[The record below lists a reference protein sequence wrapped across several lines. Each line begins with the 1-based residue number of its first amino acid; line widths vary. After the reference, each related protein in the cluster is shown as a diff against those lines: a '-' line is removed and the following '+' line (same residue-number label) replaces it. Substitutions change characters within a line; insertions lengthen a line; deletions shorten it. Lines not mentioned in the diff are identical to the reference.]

1 MLFRNILS
9 LIAVLTAAGVPAGC
23 STTAR
28 LTRRQATAHL
38 AQLSRTERQSKVRD
52 DRPQVVRVERDSS
65 DYYLV
70 PVERDE
76 RGEALGTV
84 PIEEV
89 VVVARVRSIPE
100 RRGRVTLDFNVELP
114 KELLGRSRSVV
125 ITPFLHRQ
133 DEQIPLDDI
142 IIRGALFDRVQQR
155 DYWQYTT
162 YLGRFRPD
170 SVRAERAFQRFVKYP
185 YAQDARL
192 DSLIENRTSISYYY
206 SQEVPTEETSRK
218 MLITLRGRVEGLDDS
233 TYTLPPSD
241 TLTYTVSSLLS
252 FLDTLPRYRIRVIDK
267 YVTVNDRYSLSFLTG
282 DARLVDTLGDN
293 ARELARIAALME
305 RIVTQ
310 QEFHV
315 DSIVLTA
322 SASPEGRRALNERL
336 SRARAEAL
344 RSYLAG
350 CFGRRAD
357 RLLTIRSAGEL
368 WPELTARIAR
378 EDLRCCRAVETERG
392 TVLFTQEPD
401 GREACER
408 YMQHHADC
416 FFDPDLGVETLRVY
430 EVEADPDGFWDKVNP
445 QVLPT
450 AGGMMWVPEHPFVDA
465 EVLRRGYCLK
475 EYDMRATADNFWA
488 FVNPQHGENLY
499 VSNGIRDLT
508 GLQII
513 MQRGYGYLMQNAERY
528 WNREFVFR
536 SGFDNIERKYASDL
550 SDEGRAA
557 KREEQYNLAAYIL
570 DRKFPIRRRP
580 SSEIPPMQAEGI
592 RTFRNFDAINLL
604 FRPDKLLEAYQRRR
618 DEPVRGT
625 EFHLK
630 RH

>member
-1 MLFRNILS
+1 
-9 LIAVLTAAGVPAGC
+9 
-23 STTAR
+23 
-28 LTRRQATAHL
+28 
-38 AQLSRTERQSKVRD
+38 
-52 DRPQVVRVERDSS
+52 
-65 DYYLV
+65 
-70 PVERDE
+70 
-76 RGEALGTV
+76 
-84 PIEEV
+84 
-89 VVVARVRSIPE
+89 
-100 RRGRVTLDFNVELP
+100 
-114 KELLGRSRSVV
+114 
-125 ITPFLHRQ
+125 
-133 DEQIPLDDI
+133 
-142 IIRGALFDRVQQR
+142 
-155 DYWQYTT
+155 
-162 YLGRFRPD
+162 
-170 SVRAERAFQRFVKYP
+170 
-185 YAQDARL
+185 
-192 DSLIENRTSISYYY
+192 
-206 SQEVPTEETSRK
+206 
-218 MLITLRGRVEGLDDS
+218 
-233 TYTLPPSD
+233 
-241 TLTYTVSSLLS
+241 
-252 FLDTLPRYRIRVIDK
+252 
-267 YVTVNDRYSLSFLTG
+267 
-282 DARLVDTLGDN
+282 
-293 ARELARIAALME
+293 
-305 RIVTQ
+305 
-310 QEFHV
+310 
-315 DSIVLTA
+315 
-322 SASPEGRRALNERL
+322 
-336 SRARAEAL
+336 
-344 RSYLAG
+344 
-350 CFGRRAD
+350 
-357 RLLTIRSAGEL
+357 
-368 WPELTARIAR
+368 
-378 EDLRCCRAVETERG
+378 
-392 TVLFTQEPD
+392 
-401 GREACER
+401 
-408 YMQHHADC
+408 MQHHADC

-488 FVNPQHGENLY
+488 FADPQHGENLY

-618 DEPVRGT
+618 DEPVRGA

>member
-1 MLFRNILS
+1 M
-9 LIAVLTAAGVPAGC
+9 
-23 STTAR
+23 
-28 LTRRQATAHL
+28 
-38 AQLSRTERQSKVRD
+38 
-52 DRPQVVRVERDSS
+52 
-65 DYYLV
+65 
-70 PVERDE
+70 
-76 RGEALGTV
+76 
-84 PIEEV
+84 
-89 VVVARVRSIPE
+89 
-100 RRGRVTLDFNVELP
+100 
-114 KELLGRSRSVV
+114 
-125 ITPFLHRQ
+125 
-133 DEQIPLDDI
+133 
-142 IIRGALFDRVQQR
+142 
-155 DYWQYTT
+155 
-162 YLGRFRPD
+162 
-170 SVRAERAFQRFVKYP
+170 
-185 YAQDARL
+185 
-192 DSLIENRTSISYYY
+192 
-206 SQEVPTEETSRK
+206 
-218 MLITLRGRVEGLDDS
+218 
-233 TYTLPPSD
+233 
-241 TLTYTVSSLLS
+241 
-252 FLDTLPRYRIRVIDK
+252 
-267 YVTVNDRYSLSFLTG
+267 
-282 DARLVDTLGDN
+282 
-293 ARELARIAALME
+293 
-305 RIVTQ
+305 
-310 QEFHV
+310 
-315 DSIVLTA
+315 
-322 SASPEGRRALNERL
+322 
-336 SRARAEAL
+336 
-344 RSYLAG
+344 
-350 CFGRRAD
+350 
-357 RLLTIRSAGEL
+357 
-368 WPELTARIAR
+368 
-378 EDLRCCRAVETERG
+378 ETERG
-392 TVLFTQEPD
+392 AVLFTQEPD

-488 FVNPQHGENLY
+488 FVDPQHGENLY

-618 DEPVRGT
+618 DEPVRGA

>member
-1 MLFRNILS
+1 MTMEQDQEQMQGALYVAVDDGNKIIAMERSRRGDEGFRALLDEFTDYAANCGAIPSVLFFDIRTTDAALLPRIEAAEHNYLLDPSTVTEKLDIRHAVTLKDLLYCYKYDLDPLAEGNCGNMLSTKADYRQFRN
-9 LIAVLTAAGVPAGC
+9 
-23 STTAR
+23 
-28 LTRRQATAHL
+28 
-38 AQLSRTERQSKVRD
+38 
-52 DRPQVVRVERDSS
+52 
-65 DYYLV
+65 
-70 PVERDE
+70 
-76 RGEALGTV
+76 
-84 PIEEV
+84 
-89 VVVARVRSIPE
+89 
-100 RRGRVTLDFNVELP
+100 
-114 KELLGRSRSVV
+114 
-125 ITPFLHRQ
+125 
-133 DEQIPLDDI
+133 
-142 IIRGALFDRVQQR
+142 
-155 DYWQYTT
+155 
-162 YLGRFRPD
+162 
-170 SVRAERAFQRFVKYP
+170 
-185 YAQDARL
+185 
-192 DSLIENRTSISYYY
+192 
-206 SQEVPTEETSRK
+206 
-218 MLITLRGRVEGLDDS
+218 EGL
-233 TYTLPPSD
+233 PP
-241 TLTYTVSSLLS
+241 V
-252 FLDTLPRYRIRVIDK
+252 
-267 YVTVNDRYSLSFLTG
+267 
-282 DARLVDTLGDN
+282 
-293 ARELARIAALME
+293 
-305 RIVTQ
+305 
-310 QEFHV
+310 
-315 DSIVLTA
+315 
-322 SASPEGRRALNERL
+322 
-336 SRARAEAL
+336 
-344 RSYLAG
+344 
-350 CFGRRAD
+350 
-357 RLLTIRSAGEL
+357 
-368 WPELTARIAR
+368 AR
-378 EDLRCCRAVETERG
+378 EDLRRCRAVETERG
-392 TVLFTQEPD
+392 AVLFPQEPD

-488 FVNPQHGENLY
+488 FVDPQHGENLY

-618 DEPVRGT
+618 DEPVRGA

>member
-1 MLFRNILS
+1 MEQEQDQEQTQAALYVAVDDGNKIVAMERSRRGDEGFRALLDEFTDYAANRGEIPSVLFFDIRTTDAALLPRIEAAEHSYLLDPSTATEKLDIRHAVTLKDLLYCCKYGLDPLAEGNCSNMLSTKADYRQFRN
-9 LIAVLTAAGVPAGC
+9 
-23 STTAR
+23 
-28 LTRRQATAHL
+28 
-38 AQLSRTERQSKVRD
+38 
-52 DRPQVVRVERDSS
+52 
-65 DYYLV
+65 
-70 PVERDE
+70 
-76 RGEALGTV
+76 
-84 PIEEV
+84 
-89 VVVARVRSIPE
+89 
-100 RRGRVTLDFNVELP
+100 
-114 KELLGRSRSVV
+114 
-125 ITPFLHRQ
+125 
-133 DEQIPLDDI
+133 
-142 IIRGALFDRVQQR
+142 
-155 DYWQYTT
+155 
-162 YLGRFRPD
+162 
-170 SVRAERAFQRFVKYP
+170 
-185 YAQDARL
+185 
-192 DSLIENRTSISYYY
+192 
-206 SQEVPTEETSRK
+206 
-218 MLITLRGRVEGLDDS
+218 EGL
-233 TYTLPPSD
+233 PP
-241 TLTYTVSSLLS
+241 V
-252 FLDTLPRYRIRVIDK
+252 
-267 YVTVNDRYSLSFLTG
+267 
-282 DARLVDTLGDN
+282 
-293 ARELARIAALME
+293 
-305 RIVTQ
+305 
-310 QEFHV
+310 
-315 DSIVLTA
+315 
-322 SASPEGRRALNERL
+322 
-336 SRARAEAL
+336 
-344 RSYLAG
+344 
-350 CFGRRAD
+350 
-357 RLLTIRSAGEL
+357 
-368 WPELTARIAR
+368 AR
-378 EDLRCCRAVETERG
+378 EDLRRCRAVETERG

-488 FVNPQHGENLY
+488 FADPQHGENLY

-557 KREEQYNLAAYIL
+557 KRKEQYNLAAYIL

-618 DEPVRGT
+618 DEPVRGA

>member
-1 MLFRNILS
+1 MYKRQTDAALLPRIEAAEHNYLLDPSTVTEKLDIRHAVTLKDLLYCYKYDLDPLAEGNCGNMLSTKADYRQFRN
-9 LIAVLTAAGVPAGC
+9 
-23 STTAR
+23 
-28 LTRRQATAHL
+28 
-38 AQLSRTERQSKVRD
+38 
-52 DRPQVVRVERDSS
+52 
-65 DYYLV
+65 
-70 PVERDE
+70 
-76 RGEALGTV
+76 
-84 PIEEV
+84 
-89 VVVARVRSIPE
+89 
-100 RRGRVTLDFNVELP
+100 
-114 KELLGRSRSVV
+114 
-125 ITPFLHRQ
+125 
-133 DEQIPLDDI
+133 
-142 IIRGALFDRVQQR
+142 
-155 DYWQYTT
+155 
-162 YLGRFRPD
+162 
-170 SVRAERAFQRFVKYP
+170 
-185 YAQDARL
+185 
-192 DSLIENRTSISYYY
+192 
-206 SQEVPTEETSRK
+206 
-218 MLITLRGRVEGLDDS
+218 EGL
-233 TYTLPPSD
+233 PP
-241 TLTYTVSSLLS
+241 V
-252 FLDTLPRYRIRVIDK
+252 
-267 YVTVNDRYSLSFLTG
+267 
-282 DARLVDTLGDN
+282 
-293 ARELARIAALME
+293 
-305 RIVTQ
+305 
-310 QEFHV
+310 
-315 DSIVLTA
+315 
-322 SASPEGRRALNERL
+322 
-336 SRARAEAL
+336 
-344 RSYLAG
+344 
-350 CFGRRAD
+350 
-357 RLLTIRSAGEL
+357 
-368 WPELTARIAR
+368 AR
-378 EDLRCCRAVETERG
+378 EDLRRCRAVETERG
-392 TVLFTQEPD
+392 AVLFTQEPD

-488 FVNPQHGENLY
+488 FVDPQHGENLY

-618 DEPVRGT
+618 DEPVRGA